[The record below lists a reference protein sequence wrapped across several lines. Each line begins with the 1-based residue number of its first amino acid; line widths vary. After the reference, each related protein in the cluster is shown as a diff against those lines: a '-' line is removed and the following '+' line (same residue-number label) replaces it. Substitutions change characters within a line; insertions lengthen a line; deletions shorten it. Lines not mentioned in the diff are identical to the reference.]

1 METMEE
7 IGYNKLSEQADIK
20 QTPTH
25 ERNTEI
31 RQETGYNKSSELV
44 VAAMFMKQETGYNK
58 PSEYVE
64 MFLNENLT
72 SGLEMEI
79 CQETGYNKHSKLVVG
94 SYVTMN

>member
-1 METMEE
+1 ME
-7 IGYNKLSEQADIK
+7 IGYNKPSEQADIK

-31 RQETGYNKSSELV
+31 RQETRYNKSSELV
-44 VAAMFMKQETGYNK
+44 VAMFMKQETGYNK

-64 MFLNENLT
+64 MFLNENPT
-72 SGLEMEI
+72 GGLEMEI

-94 SYVTMN
+94 SYITMN